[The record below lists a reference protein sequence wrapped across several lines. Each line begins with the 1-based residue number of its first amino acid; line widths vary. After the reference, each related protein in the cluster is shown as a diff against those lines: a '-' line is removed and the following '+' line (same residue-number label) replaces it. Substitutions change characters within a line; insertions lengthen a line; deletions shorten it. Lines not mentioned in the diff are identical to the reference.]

1 MKKWELV
8 RLEILR
14 LQELDLSSTWNPPW
28 LRLGWTAPAP
38 PQPPGPPSWVDDE
51 DDGDVED
58 GDVEDDGD
66 DEDGEDEDGDDDHL
80 LHHVASSQEARVET
94 PGDHGLWVRLD
105 KAVQG
110 DL

>member
-1 MKKWELV
+1 M
-8 RLEILR
+8 
-14 LQELDLSSTWNPPW
+14 
-28 LRLGWTAPAP
+28 
-38 PQPPGPPSWVDDE
+38 
-51 DDGDVED
+51 DGDDED

-66 DEDGEDEDGDDDHL
+66 DEDGDDEDGDDDHL

-110 DL
+110 DLDLQQV